1 MKIAK
6 IELDNG
12 VSLAIKEDQL
22 PITIGRAK
30 DCDIRMSEPTV
41 SRLHCELYLD
51 QAHAL
56 CLKDL
61 SSNGTTVDNRNLY
74 GESVRI
80 GGKSDIWLAG
90 DCSMRVT
97 LTDNDGITLF
107 PMQSHG

>member
-12 VSLAIKEDQL
+12 VSVAITEDQL
-22 PITIGRAK
+22 PLTIGRAK
-30 DCDIRMSEPTV
+30 DCDIRVCEPTV
-41 SRLHCELYLD
+41 SRLHCELFLD
-51 QAHAL
+51 RAQEL

-61 SSNGTTVDNRNLY
+61 SVNGTVVNNRTLT

-80 GGKSDIWLAG
+80 GNSSDVWLADQCG
-90 DCSMRVT
+90 IRVKRV
-97 LTDNDGITLF
+97 DNDGITLF